1 MPLKG
6 GFFHFL
12 GTPADR
18 IDDCALVHGG
28 ALADAPPY
36 TRLGVGSRGW
46 VAAWARPTGQGWD
59 VPGLGAAGV
68 SAYLAILQ
76 RPQSSQWREI
86 VTNQQEV
93 GPLAGSAQAAGRRKS
108 WLTHAAAT
116 ALAIG
121 VGLGI
126 GTAAAQSGNLPTIVD
141 VQPGDTFS
149 AIAARYTGDPR
160 IWRKLYNAEQSG
172 LANPNVITPG
182 MRLELVT
189 EASGSK
195 FLRLVGGK
203 AAVVAKAA
211 APAPAAAPAVKP
223 PAPAAAAVAAAP
235 APAPASMAAAA
246 PAAPAADGA
255 LVIGVLPNVAA
266 SLLLPQYE
274 YMRRYLE
281 RVGGQKVRIVVP
293 ANFKVFFDATM
304 AGEYD
309 LAVAAPHFARVAQQ
323 ERGMVPLVTYE
334 PRINALMVVPADS
347 TVAGPKDMR
356 ERAVAFANPQS
367 LVAMYGVQWLR
378 GHGLEAGKDF
388 EVKGART
395 DLGVGRMLLSGDAVA
410 AIMSNGEFRA
420 LPADESS
427 RLKIGEVFARIP
439 NFITMAHPRL
449 ERDKINHLR
458 TQLKAFL
465 ADADDGAAFARAT
478 GFSGITDVDDAQMR
492 ELDPYSA
499 QTRRVMGFVK

>member
-1 MPLKG
+1 MKK
-6 GFFHFL
+6 HQDL
-12 GTPADR
+12 GP
-18 IDDCALVHGG
+18 
-28 ALADAPPY
+28 
-36 TRLGVGSRGW
+36 
-46 VAAWARPTGQGWD
+46 VAGCTQ
-59 VPGLGAAGV
+59 AG
-68 SAYLAILQ
+68 
-76 RPQSSQWREI
+76 
-86 VTNQQEV
+86 
-93 GPLAGSAQAAGRRKS
+93 GRRES
-108 WLTHAAAT
+108 WLARAAAT
-116 ALAIG
+116 VIALG

-126 GTAAAQSGNLPTIVD
+126 GSAAAQSGTLPTLVD

-149 AIAARYTGDPR
+149 AIASRFTGDPR
-160 IWRKLYNAEQSG
+160 AWRKLYSPEQSG
-172 LANPNVITPG
+172 LVNPNLITPG

-189 EASGSK
+189 EASGNK

-203 AAVVAKAA
+203 AAAVAMAA
-211 APAPAAAPAVKP
+211 APAPAAAPAVEPAVKPAPMPTVAAPLARP
-223 PAPAAAAVAAAP
+223 PAPAVAAAP
-235 APAPASMAAAA
+235 APVAAPPVAAAA
-246 PAAPAADGA
+246 PAPVVAAAPAVPAADGA

-347 TVAGPKDMR
+347 TVTGPKDLR
-356 ERAVAFANPQS
+356 ERVVAFANPQS

-378 GHGLEAGKDF
+378 GQGLEAGKDF

-439 NFITMAHPRL
+439 NFITIAHPRL
-449 ERDKINHLR
+449 ERDKINRLR

-492 ELDPYSA
+492 ELDPYSP
-499 QTRRVMGFVK
+499 QTRRAMGFVK

>member
-1 MPLKG
+1 MTNHQSG
-6 GFFHFL
+6 GCGAVFARVPGRRPSRWAQTTATAAAIAL
-12 GTPADR
+12 GLAVGS
-18 IDDCALVHGG
+18 A
-28 ALADAPPY
+28 AAQAADAP
-36 TRLGVGSRGW
+36 
-46 VAAWARPTGQGWD
+46 
-59 VPGLGAAGV
+59 
-68 SAYLAILQ
+68 SA
-76 RPQSSQWREI
+76 
-86 VTNQQEV
+86 VEV
-93 GPLAGSAQAAGRRKS
+93 QA
-108 WLTHAAAT
+108 
-116 ALAIG
+116 
-121 VGLGI
+121 
-126 GTAAAQSGNLPTIVD
+126 
-141 VQPGDTFS
+141 GDTFS
-149 AIAARYTGDPR
+149 AIAARFTGDPR
-160 IWRKLYNAEQSG
+160 TWKKLYSPAQSG
-172 LANPNVITPG
+172 LANPNLITPG

-189 EASGSK
+189 DASGNKYLRVAGSK
-195 FLRLVGGK
+195 
-203 AAVVAKAA
+203 A
-211 APAPAAAPAVKP
+211 APAAAVAAAAAKP
-223 PAPAAAAVAAAP
+223 TPAPAPPAVAAPAAKPAAPVAAAP
-235 APAPASMAAAA
+235 APAPPVSPTPTPAPTPAPAPAMAAA
-246 PAAPAADGA
+246 PAGDGS

-274 YMRRYLE
+274 FMRRYLE

-293 ANFKVFFDATM
+293 ANFKMFFDASM

-323 ERGMVPLVTYE
+323 DRGMVPLVTYE

-347 TVAGPKDMR
+347 AVTGPKDMR

-378 GHGLEAGKDF
+378 GHGMEAGKDC
-388 EVKGART
+388 EIKGART

-449 ERDKINHLR
+449 ERDKINRLR
-458 TQLKAFL
+458 AQLKAFL
-465 ADADDGAAFARAT
+465 ADAEDGAAFARAT

-499 QTRRVMGFVK
+499 QTRRAMGFVK

>member
-1 MPLKG
+1 MKK
-6 GFFHFL
+6 HQDL
-12 GTPADR
+12 GP
-18 IDDCALVHGG
+18 
-28 ALADAPPY
+28 
-36 TRLGVGSRGW
+36 
-46 VAAWARPTGQGWD
+46 VAGCTQ
-59 VPGLGAAGV
+59 AG
-68 SAYLAILQ
+68 
-76 RPQSSQWREI
+76 
-86 VTNQQEV
+86 
-93 GPLAGSAQAAGRRKS
+93 GRRES
-108 WLTHAAAT
+108 WLARAAAT
-116 ALAIG
+116 VIALG

-126 GTAAAQSGNLPTIVD
+126 GSAAAQSGTLPTLVD

-149 AIAARYTGDPR
+149 AIASRFTGDPR
-160 IWRKLYNAEQSG
+160 AWRKLYSPEQSG
-172 LANPNVITPG
+172 LVNPNLITPG

-189 EASGSK
+189 EASGNK

-203 AAVVAKAA
+203 AAAVAMAA
-211 APAPAAAPAVKP
+211 APAPAAAPAVEPAVKPASMPTVAAPLARP
-223 PAPAAAAVAAAP
+223 PAPAVAAAP
-235 APAPASMAAAA
+235 APVAAPPVAAAA
-246 PAAPAADGA
+246 PAPVVAAAPAVPAADGA

-281 RVGGQKVRIVVP
+281 RGGGQKVRIVVP

-347 TVAGPKDMR
+347 TVTGPKDLR
-356 ERAVAFANPQS
+356 ERVVAFANPQS

-378 GHGLEAGKDF
+378 GQGLEAGKDF

-439 NFITMAHPRL
+439 NFITIAHPRL
-449 ERDKINHLR
+449 ERDKINRLR

-492 ELDPYSA
+492 ELDPYSP
-499 QTRRVMGFVK
+499 QTRRAMGFVK

>member
-1 MPLKG
+1 MKK
-6 GFFHFL
+6 HQDL
-12 GTPADR
+12 GP
-18 IDDCALVHGG
+18 
-28 ALADAPPY
+28 
-36 TRLGVGSRGW
+36 
-46 VAAWARPTGQGWD
+46 VAGCTQ
-59 VPGLGAAGV
+59 AG
-68 SAYLAILQ
+68 
-76 RPQSSQWREI
+76 
-86 VTNQQEV
+86 
-93 GPLAGSAQAAGRRKS
+93 GRRES
-108 WLTHAAAT
+108 WLARAAAT
-116 ALAIG
+116 VIALG

-126 GTAAAQSGNLPTIVD
+126 GSAAAQSGTLPTLVD

-149 AIAARYTGDPR
+149 AIASRFTGDPR
-160 IWRKLYNAEQSG
+160 AWRKLYSPEQSG
-172 LANPNVITPG
+172 LVNPNLITPG

-189 EASGSK
+189 EASGNK

-203 AAVVAKAA
+203 AAAVAMAA
-211 APAPAAAPAVKP
+211 APAPAAAPAVEPAVKPAPMPTVAAPLAKP
-223 PAPAAAAVAAAP
+223 PAPAVAAAP
-235 APAPASMAAAA
+235 APVAAPPVAAAA
-246 PAAPAADGA
+246 PAPVVAAAPAVPAADGA

-281 RVGGQKVRIVVP
+281 RGGGQKVRIVVP

-347 TVAGPKDMR
+347 TVTGPKDLR
-356 ERAVAFANPQS
+356 ERVVAFANPQS

-378 GHGLEAGKDF
+378 GQGLEAGKDF

-439 NFITMAHPRL
+439 NFITIAHPRL
-449 ERDKINHLR
+449 ERDKINRLR

-492 ELDPYSA
+492 ELDPYSP
-499 QTRRVMGFVK
+499 QTRRAMGFVK

>member
-1 MPLKG
+1 MKK
-6 GFFHFL
+6 HQDL
-12 GTPADR
+12 GP
-18 IDDCALVHGG
+18 
-28 ALADAPPY
+28 
-36 TRLGVGSRGW
+36 
-46 VAAWARPTGQGWD
+46 VAGCTQ
-59 VPGLGAAGV
+59 AG
-68 SAYLAILQ
+68 
-76 RPQSSQWREI
+76 
-86 VTNQQEV
+86 
-93 GPLAGSAQAAGRRKS
+93 GRRES
-108 WLTHAAAT
+108 WLARAAAT
-116 ALAIG
+116 VIALG

-126 GTAAAQSGNLPTIVD
+126 GSAAAQSGTLPTLVD

-149 AIAARYTGDPR
+149 AIASRFTGDPR
-160 IWRKLYNAEQSG
+160 AWRKLYSPEQSG
-172 LANPNVITPG
+172 LVNPNLITPG

-189 EASGSK
+189 EASGNK

-203 AAVVAKAA
+203 AAAVAMAA
-211 APAPAAAPAVKP
+211 APAPAAAPAVEPAVKPAPMPTVAAPLARP
-223 PAPAAAAVAAAP
+223 PAPAVAAAP
-235 APAPASMAAAA
+235 APVAAPPVAAPAPAPVVAAA
-246 PAAPAADGA
+246 PAVPAADGA

-281 RVGGQKVRIVVP
+281 RGGGQKVRIVVP

-347 TVAGPKDMR
+347 TVTGPKDLR
-356 ERAVAFANPQS
+356 ERVVAFANPQS

-378 GHGLEAGKDF
+378 GQGLEAGKDF

-439 NFITMAHPRL
+439 NFITIAHPRL
-449 ERDKINHLR
+449 ERDKINRLR

-492 ELDPYSA
+492 ELDPYSP
-499 QTRRVMGFVK
+499 QTRRAMGFVK

>member
-1 MPLKG
+1 M
-6 GFFHFL
+6 
-12 GTPADR
+12 
-18 IDDCALVHGG
+18 
-28 ALADAPPY
+28 
-36 TRLGVGSRGW
+36 
-46 VAAWARPTGQGWD
+46 
-59 VPGLGAAGV
+59 
-68 SAYLAILQ
+68 
-76 RPQSSQWREI
+76 
-86 VTNQQEV
+86 
-93 GPLAGSAQAAGRRKS
+93 AGSAPAAGRRKS
-108 WLTHAAAT
+108 WLAHAAAT

-121 VGLGI
+121 GGLGI
-126 GTAAAQSGNLPTIVD
+126 GTAAAQSGNLPTVVD

-160 IWRKLYNAEQSG
+160 TWRKLYSAEQSG

-195 FLRLVGGK
+195 FLRLAGGK

-223 PAPAAAAVAAAP
+223 PAPAPAAVPVAAAP
-235 APAPASMAAAA
+235 LPTAAPAPPPPPPAPASMAAAA

-274 YMRRYLE
+274 YLRRYLE

-309 LAVAAPHFARVAQQ
+309 LAVTAPHFARVAQQ
-323 ERGMVPLVTYE
+323 ERAMVPLVTYE
-334 PRINALMVVPADS
+334 PRINALMVVPAES

-388 EVKGART
+388 EIKAART

-449 ERDKINHLR
+449 ERDKINRLR

-478 GFSGITDVDDAQMR
+478 GFSGIADVDDAQMR

>member
-1 MPLKG
+1 M
-6 GFFHFL
+6 
-12 GTPADR
+12 
-18 IDDCALVHGG
+18 
-28 ALADAPPY
+28 
-36 TRLGVGSRGW
+36 
-46 VAAWARPTGQGWD
+46 
-59 VPGLGAAGV
+59 PGLAAAGLDE
-68 SAYLAILQ
+68 SPAI
-76 RPQSSQWREI
+76 PQSSQWSEN

-93 GPLAGSAQAAGRRKS
+93 GPVAGSDQAVGRRRS
-108 WLTHAAAT
+108 WLAHAAAT

-126 GTAAAQSGNLPTIVD
+126 GTAAAQSGSPPAMVD

-149 AIAARYTGDPR
+149 AIAARYIGDPR
-160 IWRKLYNAEQSG
+160 SWRKLYSAEHSG

-189 EASGSK
+189 EASGNK

-203 AAVVAKAA
+203 ATVVAKAA
-211 APAPAAAPAVKP
+211 APAAVEAPAVKP
-223 PAPAAAAVAAAP
+223 PPLPMAAAPLAKPPAPVAPAPVAAPAPPPAAPPAAAA
-235 APAPASMAAAA
+235 AAAA
-246 PAAPAADGA
+246 PAASAADGA

-274 YMRRYLE
+274 YLRRYLE

-309 LAVAAPHFARVAQQ
+309 LAVTAPHFARVAQQ
-323 ERGMVPLVTYE
+323 ERGMLPIITYE

-347 TVAGPKDMR
+347 SVTGPKDMR

-367 LVAMYGVQWLR
+367 LVAMFGVQWLR
-378 GHGLEAGKDF
+378 GQGLEAGKDF

-439 NFITMAHPRL
+439 NFITVAHPRL
-449 ERDKINHLR
+449 ERDKINRLR
-458 TQLKAFL
+458 TLLKAFL

-478 GFSGITDVDDAQMR
+478 GFSGIVDVDEAQMR

-499 QTRRVMGFVK
+499 QTRRAMGFVK

>member
-1 MPLKG
+1 MKK
-6 GFFHFL
+6 HQDL
-12 GTPADR
+12 GP
-18 IDDCALVHGG
+18 
-28 ALADAPPY
+28 
-36 TRLGVGSRGW
+36 
-46 VAAWARPTGQGWD
+46 VAGCTQ
-59 VPGLGAAGV
+59 AG
-68 SAYLAILQ
+68 
-76 RPQSSQWREI
+76 
-86 VTNQQEV
+86 
-93 GPLAGSAQAAGRRKS
+93 GRRES
-108 WLTHAAAT
+108 WLARAAAT
-116 ALAIG
+116 VIALG

-126 GTAAAQSGNLPTIVD
+126 GSAAAQSGTLPTLVD

-149 AIAARYTGDPR
+149 AIASRFTGDPR
-160 IWRKLYNAEQSG
+160 AWRKLYSPEQSG
-172 LANPNVITPG
+172 LVNPNLITPG

-189 EASGSK
+189 EASGNK

-203 AAVVAKAA
+203 AAAVAMAA
-211 APAPAAAPAVKP
+211 APAPAAAPAVEPAVKPAPMPTVAAPLAKP
-223 PAPAAAAVAAAP
+223 PAPAVAAAP
-235 APAPASMAAAA
+235 APVAAPPVAAPAPAPVVAAA
-246 PAAPAADGA
+246 PAVPAADGA

-347 TVAGPKDMR
+347 TVTGPKDLR
-356 ERAVAFANPQS
+356 ERVVAFANPQS

-378 GHGLEAGKDF
+378 GQGLEAGKDF

-439 NFITMAHPRL
+439 NFITIAHPRL
-449 ERDKINHLR
+449 ERDKINRLR

-492 ELDPYSA
+492 ELDPYSP
-499 QTRRVMGFVK
+499 QTRRAMGFVK

>member
-1 MPLKG
+1 MTKQHD
-6 GFFHFL
+6 F
-12 GTPADR
+12 
-18 IDDCALVHGG
+18 G
-28 ALADAPPY
+28 AGAGA
-36 TRLGVGSRGW
+36 GVGS
-46 VAAWARPTGQGWD
+46 ARP
-59 VPGLGAAGV
+59 V
-68 SAYLAILQ
+68 
-76 RPQSSQWREI
+76 
-86 VTNQQEV
+86 
-93 GPLAGSAQAAGRRKS
+93 GRRKS
-108 WLTHAAAT
+108 WLAYAAT
-116 ALAIG
+116 TVVAIG
-121 VGLGI
+121 LGLGIGI
-126 GTAAAQSGNLPTIVD
+126 GTAAAQSSSAPSMVD

-149 AIAARYTGDPR
+149 AIASRYTGDPR
-160 IWRKLYNAEQSG
+160 AWRKLYSPEQSG

-189 EASGSK
+189 EASGNK

-203 AAVVAKAA
+203 PTAVAKAD
-211 APAPAAAPAVKP
+211 APAPAATPAVKP
-223 PAPAAAAVAAAP
+223 APMPMAAAPAAKPPTPAPAPVAAAP
-235 APAPASMAAAA
+235 AAVAAPVVAPAPAPTPVVAVA
-246 PAAPAADGA
+246 PTAPAADGA

-274 YMRRYLE
+274 YLRRYLE

-347 TVAGPKDMR
+347 TVTGPKDLR

-378 GHGLEAGKDF
+378 GQGLEAGKDF
-388 EVKGART
+388 EVKAART

-449 ERDKINHLR
+449 ERDKISRLR
-458 TQLKAFL
+458 SQLKAFL

-478 GFSGITDVDDAQMR
+478 GFSGIADVDDAQMR

-499 QTRRVMGFVK
+499 QTRRAMGFVK

>member
-1 MPLKG
+1 MKK
-6 GFFHFL
+6 HQDL
-12 GTPADR
+12 GP
-18 IDDCALVHGG
+18 
-28 ALADAPPY
+28 
-36 TRLGVGSRGW
+36 
-46 VAAWARPTGQGWD
+46 VAGCTQ
-59 VPGLGAAGV
+59 AG
-68 SAYLAILQ
+68 
-76 RPQSSQWREI
+76 
-86 VTNQQEV
+86 
-93 GPLAGSAQAAGRRKS
+93 GRRES
-108 WLTHAAAT
+108 WLARAAAT
-116 ALAIG
+116 VIALG

-126 GTAAAQSGNLPTIVD
+126 GSAAAQSGTLPTLVD

-149 AIAARYTGDPR
+149 AIASRFTGDPR
-160 IWRKLYNAEQSG
+160 AWRKLYSPEQSG
-172 LANPNVITPG
+172 LVNPNLITPG

-189 EASGSK
+189 EASGNK

-203 AAVVAKAA
+203 AAAVAMAA
-211 APAPAAAPAVKP
+211 APAPAAAPAVEPAVKPAPMPTVAAPLAKP
-223 PAPAAAAVAAAP
+223 PAPAVAAAP
-235 APAPASMAAAA
+235 APVAAPPVAAAA
-246 PAAPAADGA
+246 PAPVVAAAPAVPAADGA

-281 RVGGQKVRIVVP
+281 RGGGQKVRIVVP

-347 TVAGPKDMR
+347 TVTGPKDLR
-356 ERAVAFANPQS
+356 ERVVAFANPQS

-378 GHGLEAGKDF
+378 GQGLEAGKDF

-439 NFITMAHPRL
+439 NFITIAHPRL
-449 ERDKINHLR
+449 ERDKINRLR

-478 GFSGITDVDDAQMR
+478 GFSGITDVNDAQMR
-492 ELDPYSA
+492 ELDPYSP
-499 QTRRVMGFVK
+499 QTRRAMGFVK

>member
-1 MPLKG
+1 MTKQHD
-6 GFFHFL
+6 F
-12 GTPADR
+12 
-18 IDDCALVHGG
+18 G
-28 ALADAPPY
+28 AGAGA
-36 TRLGVGSRGW
+36 GVGN
-46 VAAWARPTGQGWD
+46 ARP
-59 VPGLGAAGV
+59 
-68 SAYLAILQ
+68 
-76 RPQSSQWREI
+76 
-86 VTNQQEV
+86 
-93 GPLAGSAQAAGRRKS
+93 GSRRKS
-108 WLTHAAAT
+108 WLAYTAT
-116 ALAIG
+116 TVVAIG
-121 VGLGI
+121 LGLGLGLGIGI
-126 GTAAAQSGNLPTIVD
+126 GTAAAQSSSAPSMID

-149 AIAARYTGDPR
+149 AIASRYTGDPR
-160 IWRKLYNAEQSG
+160 AWRKLYSPEQSG
-172 LANPNVITPG
+172 LADPNVITPG

-189 EASGSK
+189 EASGNK

-203 AAVVAKAA
+203 PATVAKAA
-211 APAPAAAPAVKP
+211 APAPAVTPAVKP
-223 PAPAAAAVAAAP
+223 APMPMAAAPAAKPPAPAPAAAAAPVAAP
-235 APAPASMAAAA
+235 APAPAPVAAA
-246 PAAPAADGA
+246 PAAPATDGA
-255 LVIGVLPNVAA
+255 LVIGVLPNVAS

-293 ANFKVFFDATM
+293 ANFRVFFDATM

-347 TVAGPKDMR
+347 TVTGPKDLR

-378 GHGLEAGKDF
+378 GQGLEAGKDF
-388 EVKGART
+388 EVKAART

-439 NFITMAHPRL
+439 NFVTIAHPRL
-449 ERDKINHLR
+449 ERDKINRLR
-458 TQLKAFL
+458 SQLKAFL

-499 QTRRVMGFVK
+499 QTRRAMGFVK

>member
-1 MPLKG
+1 MKK
-6 GFFHFL
+6 HQDL
-12 GTPADR
+12 GP
-18 IDDCALVHGG
+18 
-28 ALADAPPY
+28 
-36 TRLGVGSRGW
+36 
-46 VAAWARPTGQGWD
+46 VAGCTQ
-59 VPGLGAAGV
+59 AG
-68 SAYLAILQ
+68 
-76 RPQSSQWREI
+76 
-86 VTNQQEV
+86 
-93 GPLAGSAQAAGRRKS
+93 GRRES
-108 WLTHAAAT
+108 WLARAAAT
-116 ALAIG
+116 VIALG

-126 GTAAAQSGNLPTIVD
+126 GSAAAQSGTLPTLVD

-149 AIAARYTGDPR
+149 AIASRFTGDPR
-160 IWRKLYNAEQSG
+160 AWRKLYSPEQSG
-172 LANPNVITPG
+172 LVNPNLITPG

-189 EASGSK
+189 EASGNK

-203 AAVVAKAA
+203 AAAVAMAA
-211 APAPAAAPAVKP
+211 APAPAAAPAVEPAVKPAPMPTVAAPLARP
-223 PAPAAAAVAAAP
+223 PAPAVAAAP
-235 APAPASMAAAA
+235 APVAAPPVVAAA
-246 PAAPAADGA
+246 PAPVVAAAPAVPAADGA

-347 TVAGPKDMR
+347 TVTGPKDMR
-356 ERAVAFANPQS
+356 ERVVAFANPQS

-378 GHGLEAGKDF
+378 GQGLEAGKDF

-439 NFITMAHPRL
+439 NFITIAHPRL
-449 ERDKINHLR
+449 ERDKINRLR

-492 ELDPYSA
+492 ELDPYSP
-499 QTRRVMGFVK
+499 QTRRAMGFVK

>member
-1 MPLKG
+1 MACDSGPSHLPV
-6 GFFHFL
+6 L
-12 GTPADR
+12 GQAR
-18 IDDCALVHGG
+18 
-28 ALADAPPY
+28 
-36 TRLGVGSRGW
+36 RLGGGNR
-46 VAAWARPTGQGWD
+46 RI
-59 VPGLGAAGV
+59 AGDRRLRHI
-68 SAYLAILQ
+68 SH
-76 RPQSSQWREI
+76 WREI
-86 VTNQQEV
+86 VAKQHDF
-93 GPLAGSAQAAGRRKS
+93 GAGAGADSARPAGRRKS
-108 WLTHAAAT
+108 WLAPVAAT
-116 ALAIG
+116 AMALG

-126 GTAAAQSGNLPTIVD
+126 GTAAAQSGHAPAMVD

-149 AIAARYTGDPR
+149 AIASRFTGDPR
-160 IWRKLYNAEQSG
+160 AWRQLYSPEQSG
-172 LANPNVITPG
+172 LANPNLITPG

-189 EASGSK
+189 EASGNK

-203 AAVVAKAA
+203 PLAVAKAA
-211 APAPAAAPAVKP
+211 APAPAVTPAPMPTAAAPVAKP
-223 PAPAAAAVAAAP
+223 PAPTPATVAAAP
-235 APAPASMAAAA
+235 APVAAPVAAPAPAPTPAPVLAAA

-293 ANFKVFFDATM
+293 ANFKVFFDATL

-347 TVAGPKDMR
+347 TITGPKDLR

-388 EVKGART
+388 EVKAART

-449 ERDKINHLR
+449 ERDKISQLR
-458 TQLKAFL
+458 SQLKAFL

-499 QTRRVMGFVK
+499 QTRRAMGFVK

>member
-1 MPLKG
+1 MKK
-6 GFFHFL
+6 HQDL
-12 GTPADR
+12 GP
-18 IDDCALVHGG
+18 
-28 ALADAPPY
+28 
-36 TRLGVGSRGW
+36 
-46 VAAWARPTGQGWD
+46 VAGCTQ
-59 VPGLGAAGV
+59 AG
-68 SAYLAILQ
+68 
-76 RPQSSQWREI
+76 
-86 VTNQQEV
+86 
-93 GPLAGSAQAAGRRKS
+93 GRRES
-108 WLTHAAAT
+108 WLARAAAT
-116 ALAIG
+116 VIALG

-126 GTAAAQSGNLPTIVD
+126 GSAAAQSGTLPTLVD

-149 AIAARYTGDPR
+149 AIASRFTGDPR
-160 IWRKLYNAEQSG
+160 AWRKLYSPEQSG
-172 LANPNVITPG
+172 LVNPNLITPG

-189 EASGSK
+189 EASGNK

-203 AAVVAKAA
+203 AAAVAKAA
-211 APAPAAAPAVKP
+211 APAPAAAPAVEPAVKPAPMPTLAAPLARP
-223 PAPAAAAVAAAP
+223 PAPAVAAAP
-235 APAPASMAAAA
+235 APVAAPPVVAPAPAPVVAAA
-246 PAAPAADGA
+246 PAVPAADGA

-347 TVAGPKDMR
+347 TVTGPKDLR
-356 ERAVAFANPQS
+356 ERVVAFANPQS

-378 GHGLEAGKDF
+378 GQGLEAGKDF

-439 NFITMAHPRL
+439 NFITIAHPRL
-449 ERDKINHLR
+449 ERDKINRLR

-492 ELDPYSA
+492 ELDPYSP
-499 QTRRVMGFVK
+499 QTRRAMGFVK

>member
-1 MPLKG
+1 MTQQASGL
-6 GFFHFL
+6 
-12 GTPADR
+12 PAVPACQAPHR
-18 IDDCALVHGG
+18 QSWSARS
-28 ALADAPPY
+28 AKLA
-36 TRLGVGSRGW
+36 
-46 VAAWARPTGQGWD
+46 AAISL
-59 VPGLGAAGV
+59 GLGLGLASAMAQTPPAGTV
-68 SAYLAILQ
+68 
-76 RPQSSQWREI
+76 
-86 VTNQQEV
+86 
-93 GPLAGSAQAAGRRKS
+93 
-108 WLTHAAAT
+108 
-116 ALAIG
+116 
-121 VGLGI
+121 
-126 GTAAAQSGNLPTIVD
+126 VD
-141 VQPGDTFS
+141 VQAGDTFS
-149 AIAARYTGDPR
+149 GIAARYTGDAR
-160 IWRKLYNAEQSG
+160 AWRKLYSAEHSG
-172 LANPNVITPG
+172 LSNPNLISVG

-189 EASGSK
+189 DASGSK
-195 FLRLVGGK
+195 YLRLAGAK
-203 AAVVAKAA
+203 PAALAAATPAATPAPAAAAKPTPAPAPVAKAPTPA
-211 APAPAAAPAVKP
+211 AAPAPVAQAPTPTPAATPAPAPAPAAAAT
-223 PAPAAAAVAAAP
+223 PAPAMAAAP
-235 APAPASMAAAA
+235 AT
-246 PAAPAADGA
+246 DGA

-274 YMRRYLE
+274 YMRHYLE
-281 RVGGQKVRIVVP
+281 RVGGQKVRVVVP
-293 ANFKVFFDATM
+293 ANFKLFFDAMM

-347 TVAGPKDMR
+347 SVSGPKDMR

-378 GHGLEAGKDF
+378 GQGLEAGKDF

-410 AIMSNGEFRA
+410 AIMSNGEFRS

-439 NFITMAHPRL
+439 NFITVAHPRL
-449 ERDKINHLR
+449 ERDKIGRLR

-465 ADADDGAAFARAT
+465 ADNEDGAAFARAT

-499 QTRRVMGFVK
+499 QTKRVMGFAK

>member
-1 MPLKG
+1 M
-6 GFFHFL
+6 
-12 GTPADR
+12 
-18 IDDCALVHGG
+18 
-28 ALADAPPY
+28 
-36 TRLGVGSRGW
+36 
-46 VAAWARPTGQGWD
+46 
-59 VPGLGAAGV
+59 
-68 SAYLAILQ
+68 
-76 RPQSSQWREI
+76 
-86 VTNQQEV
+86 
-93 GPLAGSAQAAGRRKS
+93 
-108 WLTHAAAT
+108 
-116 ALAIG
+116 
-121 VGLGI
+121 GLGI
-126 GTAAAQSGNLPTIVD
+126 GTAAAQSGNLPTVVD

-149 AIAARYTGDPR
+149 AIASRFTGDPR
-160 IWRKLYNAEQSG
+160 AWRKLYSPEQSG

-189 EASGSK
+189 EASGNK
-195 FLRLVGGK
+195 FLRLVDGK
-203 AAVVAKAA
+203 PATVAKAA
-211 APAPAAAPAVKP
+211 APAPAAAPAVVAPAVK
-223 PAPAAAAVAAAP
+223 PAPLPTVAAPLARPPVPAVAAAP
-235 APAPASMAAAA
+235 PPVAAPPVAAPAVPATAPAPAPVVAAA
-246 PAAPAADGA
+246 PALPAADGA
-255 LVIGVLPNVAA
+255 LVIGVLPNVGA
-266 SLLLPQYE
+266 SLLVPQYE
-274 YMRRYLE
+274 FMRRYLE

-347 TVAGPKDMR
+347 TVASPKDMR

-378 GHGLEAGKDF
+378 GQGLEAGKDF

-439 NFITMAHPRL
+439 NFITVAHPRL
-449 ERDKINHLR
+449 ERDKINRLR
-458 TQLKAFL
+458 AQLKAFL

-499 QTRRVMGFVK
+499 QTRRAMGFVK

>member
-1 MPLKG
+1 MTKQQD
-6 GFFHFL
+6 F
-12 GTPADR
+12 
-18 IDDCALVHGG
+18 G
-28 ALADAPPY
+28 AGAERAQ
-36 TRLGVGSRGW
+36 
-46 VAAWARPTGQGWD
+46 TG
-59 VPGLGAAGV
+59 A
-68 SAYLAILQ
+68 
-76 RPQSSQWREI
+76 
-86 VTNQQEV
+86 
-93 GPLAGSAQAAGRRKS
+93 RRKS
-108 WLTHAAAT
+108 WLALGAAT
-116 ALAIG
+116 ALALG

-126 GTAAAQSGNLPTIVD
+126 GPAAAQSADAPAMVD

-149 AIAARYTGDPR
+149 AIASRYTGDSR
-160 IWRKLYNAEQSG
+160 SWRKLYSPEQTG
-172 LANPNVITPG
+172 LANPNLITPG

-189 EASGSK
+189 DASGNK
-195 FLRLVGGK
+195 FLRLVGAK
-203 AAVVAKAA
+203 PASVAKAA
-211 APAPAAAPAVKP
+211 VPAPAAAPAAAPAIKPLPMPMAAAPAAKAPAPAAAPVAAA
-223 PAPAAAAVAAAP
+223 PAPLAAPVAAP
-235 APAPASMAAAA
+235 APAPAPVVAAA

-347 TVAGPKDMR
+347 TITGPKDLR

-378 GHGLEAGKDF
+378 GQGLEAGKDF
-388 EVKGART
+388 EIKAART

-439 NFITMAHPRL
+439 NFITMAHSRL
-449 ERDKINHLR
+449 ERDKINRLR

-465 ADADDGAAFARAT
+465 ADAEDGAAFARAT
-478 GFSGITDVDDAQMR
+478 GFSGITEVDDAQMR

-499 QTRRVMGFVK
+499 QTRRAMGFVK

>member
-1 MPLKG
+1 M
-6 GFFHFL
+6 
-12 GTPADR
+12 
-18 IDDCALVHGG
+18 
-28 ALADAPPY
+28 
-36 TRLGVGSRGW
+36 
-46 VAAWARPTGQGWD
+46 
-59 VPGLGAAGV
+59 
-68 SAYLAILQ
+68 
-76 RPQSSQWREI
+76 
-86 VTNQQEV
+86 
-93 GPLAGSAQAAGRRKS
+93 
-108 WLTHAAAT
+108 
-116 ALAIG
+116 AIG

-126 GTAAAQSGNLPTIVD
+126 GTAAAQSGNAPVMVD

-149 AIAARYTGDPR
+149 AIASRYTGDSR
-160 IWRKLYNAEQSG
+160 AWRQLYSPEHSG
-172 LANPNVITPG
+172 LANPNLITPG

-195 FLRLVGGK
+195 FLRLVGSK
-203 AAVVAKAA
+203 PAAVAKAA
-211 APAPAAAPAVKP
+211 APAPAAAQAAAPAVKPAPMPMAAAPVAKP
-223 PAPAAAAVAAAP
+223 PAPAPAPVAAAP
-235 APAPASMAAAA
+235 APLAAPAPAPVAAAA

-274 YMRRYLE
+274 YLRRYLE

-334 PRINALMVVPADS
+334 PRINALMVVPAES
-347 TVAGPKDMR
+347 TVTGPKDMR

-378 GHGLEAGKDF
+378 GQGLEAGKDF
-388 EVKGART
+388 EVKAART

-449 ERDKINHLR
+449 ERDKISQLR
-458 TQLKAFL
+458 SQLKAFL

-499 QTRRVMGFVK
+499 QTRRAMGFVK

>member
-1 MPLKG
+1 MTKQQA
-6 GFFHFL
+6 L
-12 GTPADR
+12 GA
-18 IDDCALVHGG
+18 
-28 ALADAPPY
+28 
-36 TRLGVGSRGW
+36 GVEN
-46 VAAWARPTGQGWD
+46 ARPG
-59 VPGLGAAGV
+59 
-68 SAYLAILQ
+68 
-76 RPQSSQWREI
+76 
-86 VTNQQEV
+86 
-93 GPLAGSAQAAGRRKS
+93 GRRKS
-108 WLTHAAAT
+108 WLAHAAAT
-116 ALAIG
+116 ALGIG

-126 GTAAAQSGNLPTIVD
+126 GTAAAQSGNLPTVVD

-149 AIAARYTGDPR
+149 AIASRYTGDPR
-160 IWRKLYNAEQSG
+160 AWRKLYSPEQSG

-182 MRLELVT
+182 MRLELAT
-189 EASGSK
+189 DASGNK
-195 FLRLVGGK
+195 FLRLAGGK
-203 AAVVAKAA
+203 SASVAKAA
-211 APAPAAAPAVKP
+211 APALAATPAVKP
-223 PAPAAAAVAAAP
+223 APMPMAAAPMAKPLAPAPAPVAAAP
-235 APAPASMAAAA
+235 APVAAPVAAPAPAPVVAAV

-347 TVAGPKDMR
+347 TVTGPKDMR

-378 GHGLEAGKDF
+378 GQGLEAGKDF
-388 EVKGART
+388 EVKAART

-439 NFITMAHPRL
+439 NFITVAHPRL
-449 ERDKINHLR
+449 ERDKISRLR

-478 GFSGITDVDDAQMR
+478 GFSGIADVDDAQMR

-499 QTRRVMGFVK
+499 PTRRAMGFVK

>member
-1 MPLKG
+1 MKK
-6 GFFHFL
+6 HQDL
-12 GTPADR
+12 GP
-18 IDDCALVHGG
+18 
-28 ALADAPPY
+28 
-36 TRLGVGSRGW
+36 
-46 VAAWARPTGQGWD
+46 VAGCTQ
-59 VPGLGAAGV
+59 AG
-68 SAYLAILQ
+68 
-76 RPQSSQWREI
+76 
-86 VTNQQEV
+86 
-93 GPLAGSAQAAGRRKS
+93 GRRES
-108 WLTHAAAT
+108 WLARAAAT
-116 ALAIG
+116 VIALG

-126 GTAAAQSGNLPTIVD
+126 GSAAAQSGTLPTLVD

-149 AIAARYTGDPR
+149 AIASRFTGDPR
-160 IWRKLYNAEQSG
+160 AWRKLYSPEQSG
-172 LANPNVITPG
+172 LVNPNLITPG

-189 EASGSK
+189 EASGNK

-203 AAVVAKAA
+203 AAAVAMAA
-211 APAPAAAPAVKP
+211 APAPAAAPAAAPAVEPAVKPAPMPTVAAPLARP
-223 PAPAAAAVAAAP
+223 PAPAVAAAP
-235 APAPASMAAAA
+235 APVAAPPVAAAA
-246 PAAPAADGA
+246 PAPVVAAAPAVPAADGA

-347 TVAGPKDMR
+347 TVTGPKDMR
-356 ERAVAFANPQS
+356 ERVVAFANPQS

-378 GHGLEAGKDF
+378 GQGLEAGKDF

-439 NFITMAHPRL
+439 NFITIAHPRL
-449 ERDKINHLR
+449 ERDKINRLR

-492 ELDPYSA
+492 ELDPYSP
-499 QTRRVMGFVK
+499 QTRRAMGFVK

>member
-1 MPLKG
+1 MKK
-6 GFFHFL
+6 HQDL
-12 GTPADR
+12 GP
-18 IDDCALVHGG
+18 
-28 ALADAPPY
+28 
-36 TRLGVGSRGW
+36 
-46 VAAWARPTGQGWD
+46 VAGCTQ
-59 VPGLGAAGV
+59 AG
-68 SAYLAILQ
+68 
-76 RPQSSQWREI
+76 
-86 VTNQQEV
+86 
-93 GPLAGSAQAAGRRKS
+93 GRRES
-108 WLTHAAAT
+108 WLARAAAT
-116 ALAIG
+116 VIALG

-126 GTAAAQSGNLPTIVD
+126 GSAAAQSGTLPTLVD

-149 AIAARYTGDPR
+149 AIASRFTGDPR
-160 IWRKLYNAEQSG
+160 AWRKLYSPEQSG
-172 LANPNVITPG
+172 LVNPNLITPG

-189 EASGSK
+189 EASGNK

-203 AAVVAKAA
+203 AAAVAMAA
-211 APAPAAAPAVKP
+211 APAPAAAPAVEPAVKPAPMPTVAAPLAKP
-223 PAPAAAAVAAAP
+223 PAPAVAAAP
-235 APAPASMAAAA
+235 APVAAPPVAAAA
-246 PAAPAADGA
+246 PAPVVAAAPAVPAADGA

-293 ANFKVFFDATM
+293 ANFKVFFDATL

-334 PRINALMVVPADS
+334 PRINALMVVPAES
-347 TVAGPKDMR
+347 TVTGPKDMR

-378 GHGLEAGKDF
+378 GQGLEAGKDF

-439 NFITMAHPRL
+439 NFITIAHPRL
-449 ERDKINHLR
+449 ERDKINRLR

-492 ELDPYSA
+492 ELDPYSP
-499 QTRRVMGFVK
+499 QTRRAMGFVK

>member
-1 MPLKG
+1 MKK
-6 GFFHFL
+6 HQDL
-12 GTPADR
+12 GP
-18 IDDCALVHGG
+18 
-28 ALADAPPY
+28 
-36 TRLGVGSRGW
+36 
-46 VAAWARPTGQGWD
+46 VAGCTQ
-59 VPGLGAAGV
+59 AG
-68 SAYLAILQ
+68 
-76 RPQSSQWREI
+76 
-86 VTNQQEV
+86 
-93 GPLAGSAQAAGRRKS
+93 GRRES
-108 WLTHAAAT
+108 WLARAAAT
-116 ALAIG
+116 VIALG

-126 GTAAAQSGNLPTIVD
+126 GSAAAQSGTLPTLVD

-149 AIAARYTGDPR
+149 AIASRFTGDPR
-160 IWRKLYNAEQSG
+160 AWRKLYSPEQSG
-172 LANPNVITPG
+172 LVNPNLITPG

-189 EASGSK
+189 EASGNK

-203 AAVVAKAA
+203 AAAVAMAA
-211 APAPAAAPAVKP
+211 APAPAAAPAVEPAVKPAPMPTVAAPLARP
-223 PAPAAAAVAAAP
+223 PAPAVAAAP
-235 APAPASMAAAA
+235 APVAAPPVAAAA
-246 PAAPAADGA
+246 PAPVVAAAPAVPAADGA

-281 RVGGQKVRIVVP
+281 RGGGQKVRIVVP

-347 TVAGPKDMR
+347 TVTGPKDLR
-356 ERAVAFANPQS
+356 ERVVAFANPQS

-378 GHGLEAGKDF
+378 GQGLEAGKDF

-439 NFITMAHPRL
+439 NFITIAHPRL
-449 ERDKINHLR
+449 ERDKINRLR

-492 ELDPYSA
+492 ELDPYSP
-499 QTRRVMGFVK
+499 QTRRAMGFVK

>member
-1 MPLKG
+1 M
-6 GFFHFL
+6 
-12 GTPADR
+12 
-18 IDDCALVHGG
+18 
-28 ALADAPPY
+28 
-36 TRLGVGSRGW
+36 
-46 VAAWARPTGQGWD
+46 
-59 VPGLGAAGV
+59 
-68 SAYLAILQ
+68 
-76 RPQSSQWREI
+76 
-86 VTNQQEV
+86 
-93 GPLAGSAQAAGRRKS
+93 
-108 WLTHAAAT
+108 
-116 ALAIG
+116 AIG
-121 VGLGI
+121 LGLGI
-126 GTAAAQSGNLPTIVD
+126 GTAAAQSGNAPVMVD

-149 AIAARYTGDPR
+149 AIASRYTGDPR
-160 IWRKLYNAEQSG
+160 AWRKLYSPEHSG
-172 LANPNVITPG
+172 LDNPNLITPG

-189 EASGSK
+189 EASGNK
-195 FLRLVGGK
+195 FLRLVGSK
-203 AAVVAKAA
+203 PAAVAKAA
-211 APAPAAAPAVKP
+211 APAPAAAQAAAPAVKPAPMPMAAAPVAKP
-223 PAPAAAAVAAAP
+223 PAPAPAPVAAAP
-235 APAPASMAAAA
+235 APPPAPVTVAAAA

-334 PRINALMVVPADS
+334 PRINALMVVPAES
-347 TVAGPKDMR
+347 TVTGPKDMR

-378 GHGLEAGKDF
+378 GQGLEAGKDF
-388 EVKGART
+388 EVKAART

-449 ERDKINHLR
+449 ERDKISRLR
-458 TQLKAFL
+458 SQLKAFL

-499 QTRRVMGFVK
+499 QTRRAMGFVK

>member
-1 MPLKG
+1 MTKQHD
-6 GFFHFL
+6 F
-12 GTPADR
+12 
-18 IDDCALVHGG
+18 G
-28 ALADAPPY
+28 AGA
-36 TRLGVGSRGW
+36 GVGS
-46 VAAWARPTGQGWD
+46 AR
-59 VPGLGAAGV
+59 LG
-68 SAYLAILQ
+68 
-76 RPQSSQWREI
+76 
-86 VTNQQEV
+86 
-93 GPLAGSAQAAGRRKS
+93 GRRKS
-108 WLTHAAAT
+108 WLAYAAT
-116 ALAIG
+116 TVVAIG
-121 VGLGI
+121 LGLGI
-126 GTAAAQSGNLPTIVD
+126 GTAAAQSSSAPSMVD

-149 AIAARYTGDPR
+149 AIASRYTGDPR
-160 IWRKLYNAEQSG
+160 AWRKLYSPEQSG

-189 EASGSK
+189 EASGNK

-203 AAVVAKAA
+203 PTAVAKAA
-211 APAPAAAPAVKP
+211 APAPAATPAVKPAPMPMAAAPAAKP
-223 PAPAAAAVAAAP
+223 PAPAPAPVAAAP
-235 APAPASMAAAA
+235 AAVAAPVAAPVPAPVVAAA

-274 YMRRYLE
+274 YLRRYLE

-347 TVAGPKDMR
+347 TVTGPKDLR

-378 GHGLEAGKDF
+378 GQGLEAGKDF
-388 EVKGART
+388 EVKAART

-449 ERDKINHLR
+449 ERDKISRLR
-458 TQLKAFL
+458 SQLKAFL

-499 QTRRVMGFVK
+499 QTRRAMGFVK

>member
-1 MPLKG
+1 M
-6 GFFHFL
+6 
-12 GTPADR
+12 
-18 IDDCALVHGG
+18 
-28 ALADAPPY
+28 
-36 TRLGVGSRGW
+36 
-46 VAAWARPTGQGWD
+46 
-59 VPGLGAAGV
+59 PGLAAAGLDE
-68 SAYLAILQ
+68 SPAI
-76 RPQSSQWREI
+76 PQSSQWREN
-86 VTNQQEV
+86 VTSQQEV
-93 GPLAGSAQAAGRRKS
+93 GPVAAWDQPAGRRLS
-108 WLTHAAAT
+108 WLAQLAAT

-126 GTAAAQSGNLPTIVD
+126 GTAAAQSGSAPAMID

-160 IWRKLYNAEQSG
+160 SWRKLYSAEQSG
-172 LANPNVITPG
+172 LANPNVIAPG
-182 MRLELVT
+182 MRLELIT
-189 EASGSK
+189 DASGNK

-203 AAVVAKAA
+203 AAVAAKAA
-211 APAPAAAPAVKP
+211 APAAVDAPAVKP
-223 PAPAAAAVAAAP
+223 PAAPMAAAPVAKPPAPAAVPAAPIAAVPAPAAAPTPPP
-235 APAPASMAAAA
+235 APPPAAVAAAA

-274 YMRRYLE
+274 YLRRYLE

-309 LAVAAPHFARVAQQ
+309 LAVTAPHFARVAQQ
-323 ERGMVPLVTYE
+323 ERGMVPIVTYE

-347 TVAGPKDMR
+347 SVTGPKDMR

-367 LVAMYGVQWLR
+367 LVAMFGVQWLR
-378 GHGLEAGKDF
+378 GQGLEAGKDF

-439 NFITMAHPRL
+439 NFITVAHPRL
-449 ERDKINHLR
+449 ERDKINRLR

-478 GFSGITDVDDAQMR
+478 GFSGIADVDETQMR

-499 QTRRVMGFVK
+499 QTRRAMGFVK

>member
-1 MPLKG
+1 MKK
-6 GFFHFL
+6 HQDL
-12 GTPADR
+12 GP
-18 IDDCALVHGG
+18 
-28 ALADAPPY
+28 
-36 TRLGVGSRGW
+36 
-46 VAAWARPTGQGWD
+46 VAGCTQ
-59 VPGLGAAGV
+59 AG
-68 SAYLAILQ
+68 
-76 RPQSSQWREI
+76 
-86 VTNQQEV
+86 
-93 GPLAGSAQAAGRRKS
+93 GRRES
-108 WLTHAAAT
+108 WLARAAAT
-116 ALAIG
+116 VIALG

-126 GTAAAQSGNLPTIVD
+126 GSAAAQSGTLPTLVD

-149 AIAARYTGDPR
+149 AIASRFTGDPR
-160 IWRKLYNAEQSG
+160 AWRKLYSPEQSG
-172 LANPNVITPG
+172 LVNPNLITPG

-189 EASGSK
+189 EASGNK

-203 AAVVAKAA
+203 AAAVAMAA
-211 APAPAAAPAVKP
+211 APAPAAAPAVEPAVKPAPMPTVAAPLARP
-223 PAPAAAAVAAAP
+223 PAPAVAAAP
-235 APAPASMAAAA
+235 APVAAPPVVAPAAAPVVAAA
-246 PAAPAADGA
+246 PAVPAADGA

-347 TVAGPKDMR
+347 TVTGPKDMR
-356 ERAVAFANPQS
+356 ERVVAFANPQS

-378 GHGLEAGKDF
+378 GQGLEAGKDF

-439 NFITMAHPRL
+439 NFITIAHPRL
-449 ERDKINHLR
+449 ERDKINRLR

-492 ELDPYSA
+492 ELDPYSP
-499 QTRRVMGFVK
+499 QTRRAMGFVK

>member
-1 MPLKG
+1 MKK
-6 GFFHFL
+6 HQDL
-12 GTPADR
+12 GP
-18 IDDCALVHGG
+18 
-28 ALADAPPY
+28 
-36 TRLGVGSRGW
+36 
-46 VAAWARPTGQGWD
+46 VAGCTQ
-59 VPGLGAAGV
+59 AG
-68 SAYLAILQ
+68 
-76 RPQSSQWREI
+76 
-86 VTNQQEV
+86 
-93 GPLAGSAQAAGRRKS
+93 GRRES
-108 WLTHAAAT
+108 WLARAAAT
-116 ALAIG
+116 VIALG

-126 GTAAAQSGNLPTIVD
+126 GSAAAQSGTLPTLVD

-149 AIAARYTGDPR
+149 AIASRFTGDPR
-160 IWRKLYNAEQSG
+160 AWRKLYSPEQSG
-172 LANPNVITPG
+172 LVNPNLITPG

-189 EASGSK
+189 EASGNK

-203 AAVVAKAA
+203 AAAVAMAA
-211 APAPAAAPAVKP
+211 APAPAAAPAVEPAVKPAPMPTVAAPLAKP
-223 PAPAAAAVAAAP
+223 PAPAVAAAP
-235 APAPASMAAAA
+235 APVAAPPVAAAA
-246 PAAPAADGA
+246 PAPVVAAAPAVPAADGA

-347 TVAGPKDMR
+347 TVTGPKDLR
-356 ERAVAFANPQS
+356 ERVVAFANPQS

-378 GHGLEAGKDF
+378 GQGLEAGKDF

-439 NFITMAHPRL
+439 NFITIAHPRL
-449 ERDKINHLR
+449 ERDKINRLR

-492 ELDPYSA
+492 ELDPYSP
-499 QTRRVMGFVK
+499 QTRRAMGFVK